1 MKSYLPLGSVVLLEG
16 ASKSLIIIGTMQ
28 IDEDGKQYDYISCAF
43 PEGYINSETFFLF
56 NEEDI
61 CEIKYIGYINSETQ
75 MYSQAIY
82 NAQLSAENAK
92 HDTNLSEN

>member
-16 ASKSLIIIGTMQ
+16 ATKSLIIIGTMQ
-28 IDEDGKQYDYISCAF
+28 IDETGKQYDYISCAF

-61 CEIKYIGYINSETQ
+61 RDVKYIGYINSETQ

-82 NAQLSAENAK
+82 NAQLSVEKAGQETNKNEN
-92 HDTNLSEN
+92 